1 VSKVDPNNT
10 TACFGLS
17 RCLKSRKDIIGAANA
32 LNLVPVNHSLYIQ
45 SRISLAKVLMFE
57 EDKITENILDQL
69 AQTVGSITLK
79 GGVVHELTAKVLTNA
94 IKLIHT
100 NQIKENKNS
109 NLLGYKLQEYQLRL
123 GAEAEYRKAAR
134 YSTTAKEK
142 IEWINLANAIR
153 PVTLF

>member
-1 VSKVDPNNT
+1 
-10 TACFGLS
+10 
-17 RCLKSRKDIIGAANA
+17 
-32 LNLVPVNHSLYIQ
+32 
-45 SRISLAKVLMFE
+45 
-57 EDKITENILDQL
+57 
-69 AQTVGSITLK
+69 
-79 GGVVHELTAKVLTNA
+79 VLTNA